1 MDKSWMVEDRHTEKY
16 INGVKGFIQFAFSH
30 SAKGNTILCPCKK
43 CLNCSWLEAS
53 HVLEHLVCEGFVNGY
68 RRWEY
73 HGEASS
79 SLESGRDA
87 HVQQFDEVEEN
98 DDLEEDCD
106 ELAGMM
112 RDMRHDFGDLSDV
125 EDEGDCREPT
135 NESDPFKQLVGDAEE
150 QLYPG
155 CTCFSKL
162 RFVVRLLHIKSLG
175 GWSDKSFNMLLE
187 LQKEAFPKGSKLPK
201 NFHEAKKMIRCLR
214 LDYVSIH
221 ACDNDC
227 ILFWKEHANA
237 DCCPKCKASRWKS
250 QKKRPDGRAAHKVP
264 VKVLRY
270 FPIAKRL
277 QRLFI
282 SAKSATDCRWHDEG
296 RTKDGLLR
304 HPADSPA
311 WKHFDA
317 IHTRFAEDSRNIR
330 LIIATDGFNP
340 YRSMNCA
347 YSVWPVIAIP
357 INLPPWVCMKQ
368 PNFILTLL
376 IPGPK
381 SPGRDIDVFLEPLID
396 DLHLLFEKGVRT
408 YDASMSQHFQLH
420 AAVHSTITDL
430 PGLATLVGVVTS
442 GEYGCPKCH
451 LLTCS
456 RWLTNG
462 KKTCYMDHRRFLV
475 RNHRFRTIDKAFFD
489 GNVESRTAPEPLTGE
504 EVDALTRNMETVFGK
519 DPTGKQTI
527 RKRKRGDPPQIFKRR
542 SIWFRLPYWKDLLQP
557 HNIDAMHIE
566 KNVCDN
572 IVNTLLGING
582 KTKDNT
588 NSRRDLELFNI
599 RTDLHPVPV
608 GKDTFDLPP
617 ASYSMSPEL
626 KRLFCQVLKGAMF
639 PHGYASDIRK
649 NVHVKE
655 KKIAGLKSHDCHVL
669 LQQLF
674 PLAVRKTL
682 PEGVSAA
689 LIRVSR
695 FFKKIY
701 APVIRISDMEK
712 LEEEIAETLSIL
724 ETIFLPSFFDM
735 MVHLMVHLPLQVRLG
750 GPVKY
755 SNMFPIERFLC
766 TLKGYVRTKSHPEGS
781 IAEGY
786 IFYECLN
793 FCARYFERC
802 ETRISRLVRNDDPE
816 PMSSSMPFF
825 NGGGRYLAGK
835 YTITLDRNAWLQAHR
850 YVLFN
855 YDNITPYLSKHLE
868 YLSSTG
874 QRNALQID
882 KIHHDEFH
890 EWLRLHVAHLV
901 DSGKRM
907 AREEGSSEEARTY
920 GDVCEEQVARN
931 TEKMKSLGLAVI
943 SSEMKAL
950 KKAAGKPK
958 KKRALEVAIPESTR
972 VLRSQSVMHE
982 SDNEEDADNEQ
993 ELEENEELGLDD
1005 QQKKKKDGR
1014 KRTRMHT
1021 VYDRGNQPPVP
1032 VSFNEKGQPNG
1043 DNASEFSNFIATL
1056 VKTHIPL
1063 GHEDWR
1069 LVPVEKKNALLT
1081 TLRKYYVVDDK
1092 LKDYVMGT
1100 SHKKWRDFKADLKK
1114 KFFKPEKTD
1123 EEILTLRVEDNRVSY
1138 DDCVWLI
1145 KFWRSEE
1152 AEKRSEQ
1159 GKKNRSS
1166 QKVLHTSGSKS
1177 HARVAAEMHKEKGY
1191 APRRDEVFVRTHIS
1205 KRDETTM
1212 TAETSKVI
1220 KDIDT
1225 AIEEHP
1231 ELLEKSIQQG
1241 DILSHVLGK
1250 ERNGYVRCVGLG
1262 PTAGSLGIPGA
1273 QKLKSTKLQMAE
1285 LEAEKAWRTN
1295 EALMD
1300 HMDYFKEDT
1309 KAQMD
1314 ALMAEMAEMRS
1325 MLSQSIAGNK
1335 NFMHTSEIQPEA
1347 SVGEYSTADQSIH
1360 DVDSIEA
1367 AQLIRKKK
1375 EAAQRLNN
1383 EAELQKRKEA
1393 ELLHKK
1399 KEEALM
1405 QKNNEQDMQKKR
1417 EIESKKKQEDLMQK
1431 KKEQDMQKKREADL
1445 KKKKEATV
1453 TQKNHQKGNEVIL
1466 FNVYRDHTTPV
1477 AKATILATD
1486 RKKIVGGRELGTE
1499 CCEVVVNYIIKR
1511 DAILPRPIGDVTTMG
1526 QAQGRTIAWL
1536 YKHLEVDKSKMK
1548 QASPPQEE

>member
-430 PGLATLVGVVTS
+430 PGLATLAGVVTS

-462 KKTCYMDHRRFLV
+462 KKTCYMDHRRILV

-527 RKRKRGDPPQIFKRR
+527 RK
-542 SIWFRLPYWKDLLQP
+542 L
-557 HNIDAMHIE
+557 
-566 KNVCDN
+566 
-572 IVNTLLGING
+572 
-582 KTKDNT
+582 
-588 NSRRDLELFNI
+588 
-599 RTDLHPVPV
+599 
-608 GKDTFDLPP
+608 
-617 ASYSMSPEL
+617 
-626 KRLFCQVLKGAMF
+626 
-639 PHGYASDIRK
+639 
-649 NVHVKE
+649 
-655 KKIAGLKSHDCHVL
+655 
-669 LQQLF
+669 
-674 PLAVRKTL
+674 RKTL

-920 GDVCEEQVARN
+920 GDVREEQVARN

-1177 HARVAAEMHKEKGY
+1177 HARVAAKMHKEKGY

-1205 KRDETTM
+1205 KRDETIM

-1360 DVDSIEA
+1360 DVDSI

>member
-462 KKTCYMDHRRFLV
+462 KKTCYMDHR
-475 RNHRFRTIDKAFFD
+475 
-489 GNVESRTAPEPLTGE
+489 
-504 EVDALTRNMETVFGK
+504 
-519 DPTGKQTI
+519 
-527 RKRKRGDPPQIFKRR
+527 
-542 SIWFRLPYWKDLLQP
+542 
-557 HNIDAMHIE
+557 
-566 KNVCDN
+566 
-572 IVNTLLGING
+572 
-582 KTKDNT
+582 
-588 NSRRDLELFNI
+588 
-599 RTDLHPVPV
+599 
-608 GKDTFDLPP
+608 
-617 ASYSMSPEL
+617 
-626 KRLFCQVLKGAMF
+626 
-639 PHGYASDIRK
+639 
-649 NVHVKE
+649 
-655 KKIAGLKSHDCHVL
+655 
-669 LQQLF
+669 
-674 PLAVRKTL
+674 
-682 PEGVSAA
+682 
-689 LIRVSR
+689 R

-1360 DVDSIEA
+1360 DVDSI

>member
-430 PGLATLVGVVTS
+430 PGLATLAGVVTS

-462 KKTCYMDHRRFLV
+462 KKTCYMDHRRILV

-527 RKRKRGDPPQIFKRR
+527 RKRKRGDPPQIFKR
-542 SIWFRLPYWKDLLQP
+542 
-557 HNIDAMHIE
+557 
-566 KNVCDN
+566 
-572 IVNTLLGING
+572 
-582 KTKDNT
+582 
-588 NSRRDLELFNI
+588 
-599 RTDLHPVPV
+599 
-608 GKDTFDLPP
+608 
-617 ASYSMSPEL
+617 
-626 KRLFCQVLKGAMF
+626 
-639 PHGYASDIRK
+639 
-649 NVHVKE
+649 
-655 KKIAGLKSHDCHVL
+655 
-669 LQQLF
+669 
-674 PLAVRKTL
+674 
-682 PEGVSAA
+682 
-689 LIRVSR
+689 R

-920 GDVCEEQVARN
+920 GDVREEQVARN

-1177 HARVAAEMHKEKGY
+1177 HARVAAKMHKEKGY

-1205 KRDETTM
+1205 KRDETIM

>member
-1 MDKSWMVEDRHTEKY
+1 
-16 INGVKGFIQFAFSH
+16 
-30 SAKGNTILCPCKK
+30 
-43 CLNCSWLEAS
+43 
-53 HVLEHLVCEGFVNGY
+53 
-68 RRWEY
+68 
-73 HGEASS
+73 
-79 SLESGRDA
+79 
-87 HVQQFDEVEEN
+87 
-98 DDLEEDCD
+98 
-106 ELAGMM
+106 
-112 RDMRHDFGDLSDV
+112 
-125 EDEGDCREPT
+125 
-135 NESDPFKQLVGDAEE
+135 
-150 QLYPG
+150 
-155 CTCFSKL
+155 
-162 RFVVRLLHIKSLG
+162 
-175 GWSDKSFNMLLE
+175 
-187 LQKEAFPKGSKLPK
+187 
-201 NFHEAKKMIRCLR
+201 
-214 LDYVSIH
+214 
-221 ACDNDC
+221 
-227 ILFWKEHANA
+227 
-237 DCCPKCKASRWKS
+237 
-250 QKKRPDGRAAHKVP
+250 
-264 VKVLRY
+264 
-270 FPIAKRL
+270 
-277 QRLFI
+277 
-282 SAKSATDCRWHDEG
+282 
-296 RTKDGLLR
+296 
-304 HPADSPA
+304 
-311 WKHFDA
+311 
-317 IHTRFAEDSRNIR
+317 
-330 LIIATDGFNP
+330 
-340 YRSMNCA
+340 
-347 YSVWPVIAIP
+347 
-357 INLPPWVCMKQ
+357 
-368 PNFILTLL
+368 
-376 IPGPK
+376 
-381 SPGRDIDVFLEPLID
+381 
-396 DLHLLFEKGVRT
+396 
-408 YDASMSQHFQLH
+408 
-420 AAVHSTITDL
+420 
-430 PGLATLVGVVTS
+430 
-442 GEYGCPKCH
+442 
-451 LLTCS
+451 
-456 RWLTNG
+456 
-462 KKTCYMDHRRFLV
+462 
-475 RNHRFRTIDKAFFD
+475 
-489 GNVESRTAPEPLTGE
+489 
-504 EVDALTRNMETVFGK
+504 
-519 DPTGKQTI
+519 
-527 RKRKRGDPPQIFKRR
+527 
-542 SIWFRLPYWKDLLQP
+542 
-557 HNIDAMHIE
+557 
-566 KNVCDN
+566 
-572 IVNTLLGING
+572 
-582 KTKDNT
+582 
-588 NSRRDLELFNI
+588 
-599 RTDLHPVPV
+599 
-608 GKDTFDLPP
+608 
-617 ASYSMSPEL
+617 
-626 KRLFCQVLKGAMF
+626 
-639 PHGYASDIRK
+639 
-649 NVHVKE
+649 
-655 KKIAGLKSHDCHVL
+655 
-669 LQQLF
+669 
-674 PLAVRKTL
+674 
-682 PEGVSAA
+682 
-689 LIRVSR
+689 
-695 FFKKIY
+695 
-701 APVIRISDMEK
+701 
-712 LEEEIAETLSIL
+712 
-724 ETIFLPSFFDM
+724 
-735 MVHLMVHLPLQVRLG
+735 
-750 GPVKY
+750 
-755 SNMFPIERFLC
+755 
-766 TLKGYVRTKSHPEGS
+766 
-781 IAEGY
+781 
-786 IFYECLN
+786 
-793 FCARYFERC
+793 
-802 ETRISRLVRNDDPE
+802 
-816 PMSSSMPFF
+816 
-825 NGGGRYLAGK
+825 
-835 YTITLDRNAWLQAHR
+835 
-850 YVLFN
+850 
-855 YDNITPYLSKHLE
+855 
-868 YLSSTG
+868 
-874 QRNALQID
+874 
-882 KIHHDEFH
+882 
-890 EWLRLHVAHLV
+890 
-901 DSGKRM
+901 M

-920 GDVCEEQVARN
+920 DDVREEQVARN

-943 SSEMKAL
+943 SSEMKAS

-982 SDNEEDADNEQ
+982 SDNEEDVDNEQ

-1021 VYDRGNQPPVP
+1021 VYNRGNQPPVP

-1100 SHKKWRDFKADLKK
+1100 SHKKWRDFKVDLKK

-1300 HMDYFKEDT
+1300 HMDDFKEDT

-1335 NFMHTSEIQPEA
+1335 NFMHTSAIQPEA
-1347 SVGEYSTADQSIH
+1347 SVGEYSTSDQSVH
-1360 DVDSIEA
+1360 DVDSIGEEEVMMQELREAQQQYEKKRAEA

-1375 EAAQRLNN
+1375 EGAQRLNN
-1383 EAELQKRKEA
+1383 EAELQKRKEV

-1548 QASPPQEE
+1548 QASPPQENELPRV

>member
-135 NESDPFKQLVGDAEE
+135 NESDPFKQLVG
-150 QLYPG
+150 
-155 CTCFSKL
+155 
-162 RFVVRLLHIKSLG
+162 
-175 GWSDKSFNMLLE
+175 
-187 LQKEAFPKGSKLPK
+187 
-201 NFHEAKKMIRCLR
+201 
-214 LDYVSIH
+214 
-221 ACDNDC
+221 
-227 ILFWKEHANA
+227 
-237 DCCPKCKASRWKS
+237 
-250 QKKRPDGRAAHKVP
+250 
-264 VKVLRY
+264 
-270 FPIAKRL
+270 
-277 QRLFI
+277 
-282 SAKSATDCRWHDEG
+282 
-296 RTKDGLLR
+296 
-304 HPADSPA
+304 
-311 WKHFDA
+311 
-317 IHTRFAEDSRNIR
+317 
-330 LIIATDGFNP
+330 
-340 YRSMNCA
+340 
-347 YSVWPVIAIP
+347 
-357 INLPPWVCMKQ
+357 
-368 PNFILTLL
+368 
-376 IPGPK
+376 
-381 SPGRDIDVFLEPLID
+381 
-396 DLHLLFEKGVRT
+396 
-408 YDASMSQHFQLH
+408 
-420 AAVHSTITDL
+420 
-430 PGLATLVGVVTS
+430 LATLAGVVTS

-462 KKTCYMDHRRFLV
+462 KKTCYMDHRRILV

-901 DSGKRM
+901 DSGEKI
-907 AREEGSSEEARTY
+907 SEEIQTLAKGPLFVARTY
-920 GDVCEEQVARN
+920 SSYTINGYKFHTKSYDEGRPTQSSGVALVSKLSSSSNESRTYYGVITQILELDYDNKGNVVLFKCEWFDNRVQDKWVKVDKFGITHVNRKHLIHTGHKSSDAPFILASQATQVYYVEDPLAPDW
-931 TEKMKSLGLAVI
+931 LAVRQATNQRDLYDMFGMGDENSEQADGPTGHNLDPIETI
-943 SSEMKAL
+943 SIDL
-950 KKAAGKPK
+950 KDIPKTRTDIDGVLVSAKENPKFEKEWQGKK
-958 KKRALEVAIPESTR
+958 GQARRLAHTVMYRALEVAIPESTR

-1177 HARVAAEMHKEKGY
+1177 HARVAAKMHKEKGY

-1205 KRDETTM
+1205 KRDETIM